1 MLMLAG
7 LTLKNKLFSIV
18 GVIVAIVVFILLY
31 FLLTNTTTIL
41 SKFGFETTTT
51 LKAELIQSQ
60 NDLKRLSEVNI
71 NLNNTI
77 DTLQKTAKKNAEAI
91 SSSTKEKQAVQ
102 VKTNTSLQK
111 YTDKTRKFKED
122 LKTKPTTSAEVTLEV
137 DALSEANI
145 DLITEVYNSN
155 FQEITKDAK

>member
-60 NDLKRLSEVNI
+60 NDLKRLSEVNT

-111 YTDKTRKFKED
+111 YTDKIRKFKED

>member
-122 LKTKPTTSAEVTLEV
+122 LETKPTTSAEVTLEV